1 MNGWGAGPG
10 SVLCF
15 APPSGASRFLVDLPF
30 IQIWF
35 EVPDQCHW
43 ESWESCLK
51 WMFKE
56 GVLSYMVLLVAVCSA
71 HPCWELVGA
80 SGAMTA
86 IHFFGSVSKLEQDA
100 AFIQIADAFHQ
111 STAKM
116 PQAGD
121 CVRTLIGPNPQKV
134 ISYDKNGV

>member
-35 EVPDQCHW
+35 EVPDQGHW
-43 ESWESCLK
+43 ESWDSCLK

-56 GVLSYMVLLVAVCSA
+56 GVLSYMVLVVAVCLLI
-71 HPCWELVGA
+71 PVGNWL
-80 SGAMTA
+80 G
-86 IHFFGSVSKLEQDA
+86 
-100 AFIQIADAFHQ
+100 HQ
-111 STAKM
+111 
-116 PQAGD
+116 
-121 CVRTLIGPNPQKV
+121 GP
-134 ISYDKNGV
+134 